1 MSGCHS
7 RATQAVLTG
16 VPQAQLCSLLTHFP
30 HAFAVREVICDDLAQ
45 LREVPT
51 VPFPTAHDV
60 VVQFFVQVIKKC

>member
-1 MSGCHS
+1 MLS
-7 RATQAVLTG
+7 AM
-16 VPQAQLCSLLTHFP
+16 PQAQLSSLLTDFP
-30 HAFAVREVICDDLAQ
+30 HTFAVRQVVCDDFAQ